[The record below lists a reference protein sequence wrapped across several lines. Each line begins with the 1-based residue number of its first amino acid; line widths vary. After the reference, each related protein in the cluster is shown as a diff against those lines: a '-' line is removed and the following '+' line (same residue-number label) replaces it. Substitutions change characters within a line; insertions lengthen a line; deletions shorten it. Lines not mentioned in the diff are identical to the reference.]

1 MHPTPPSIVW
11 FSGFKCHWAKR
22 ERGRHFIKF
31 RERKEILTHGEDAF
45 HALMG
50 RNSIVLLRGFML
62 DAIGLIEVFIIAV
75 SMDSNK
81 IQQVR
86 FQKTNGRPTT
96 CSRPRR
102 VRMNPV

>member
-1 MHPTPPSIVW
+1 
-11 FSGFKCHWAKR
+11 
-22 ERGRHFIKF
+22 
-31 RERKEILTHGEDAF
+31 
-45 HALMG
+45 MG

-86 FQKTNGRPTT
+86 FQKTNGRP
-96 CSRPRR
+96 
-102 VRMNPV
+102 VLALDA